1 LSVETVLHT
10 LQVLQPRKRKPDFE
24 LPYILLDGGQALTC
38 GFVDVTERG
47 DDYDAELI
55 EVSVN
60 FGTVDFEVPMNAFPG
75 SIVEDMERHGRNHLI
90 DLDAAHDD
98 VGEIADRRHDEQV
111 QDRLDGYESGHY
123 KSWNGDIPD
132 VREL

>member
-10 LQVLQPRKRKPDFE
+10 LQVLQPRKRKPEFE
-24 LPYILLDGGQALTC
+24 LPYILLESGQVVTC
-38 GFVDVTERG
+38 GYVDATEKG

-60 FGTVDFEVPMNAFPG
+60 FGTVDFEIPINAFPG
-75 SIVEDMERHGRNHLI
+75 STVEDMERHGRNHLI
-90 DLDAAHDD
+90 DADAAYDD
-98 VGEIADRRHDEQV
+98 VGEEADRRHDEQV
-111 QDRLDGYESGHY
+111 QDRLDGYEPGHY

-132 VREL
+132 VVTP